1 MYIYIYIYIL
11 FLSCHP
17 TIKDI
22 PTVPFHFAVDVFFTS
37 QLKYRKW
44 LWQLYNAAVLISL
57 KISLTLKTGNRE
69 CSSSHFLH
77 FCVSWVS
84 RRLPQLYDV
93 ETSIPTNV
101 LVKLSTVENRIA
113 LKLSLIETV
122 TSYSQRVMTDSQI
135 EGGVF
140 ASDVHSCQVKF
151 LSCGETYDLKTW
163 KLKYTYTEKTCDK
176 RRY

>member
-1 MYIYIYIYIL
+1 MFFYFATQIQKVAMTTL
-11 FLSCHP
+11 QCSSSDLSKNQPH
-17 TIKDI
+17 
-22 PTVPFHFAVDVFFTS
+22 
-37 QLKYRKW
+37 LKM
-44 LWQLYNAAVLISL
+44 
-57 KISLTLKTGNRE
+57 GNRE

-84 RRLPQLYDV
+84 RRLPQLYGV
-93 ETSIPTNV
+93 ETSILTNV

-151 LSCGETYDLKTW
+151 LSCGETYDLKTR

-176 RRY
+176 RRYF